1 MRLRSSGSLLLVV
14 LGALAVGAV
23 AAAQDNVRSAIEANN
38 RRFVAAAAKA
48 DAAAVAEL
56 YTATARVFPPNSDVV
71 QGRGAI
77 QGLWKSVFDSG
88 TTDVTLTTTDVE
100 SQGDLAYESGTY
112 EMKLK
117 DGKTADRGK
126 YIVVWKRDSG
136 QWKLHRDIWNTS
148 MPAK

>member
-1 MRLRSSGSLLLVV
+1 MRLLAPSLLVV
-14 LGALAVGAV
+14 VSVAALGSADL
-23 AAAQDNVRSAIEANN
+23 AAAQENVRAAVERNN

-48 DAAAVAEL
+48 DVAALADM

-71 QGRGAI
+71 QGRNAI
-77 QGLWKSVFDSG
+77 QGMWKSVFDGGITNVS
-88 TTDVTLTTTDVE
+88 LTTTDVE

-117 DGKTADRGK
+117 DGKTVDRGK
-126 YIVVWKRDSG
+126 YIVVWKRDGG